1 MVLLDDERISNIA
14 VGENQEELASL
25 KGIHKDILVDE
36 SRSQIMNQS
45 DFFCHARR
53 SVAEMLK
60 EAAGY
65 LPPGYQIL
73 IKEAYRPL
81 SQQKKSFETAYQDY
95 KKMYPARSDEEIYK
109 MTCQFVAPVKVAG
122 HPTGG
127 AIDLTLLKDGEEQ
140 DMGTVY
146 NAVPLEPE
154 NRTYLY
160 SDYISEEARR
170 NRKILIDIMEKAG
183 FANYP
188 TEWWHWSYGDCYWAF
203 LNQCD
208 AIFTPIEAILKT
220 DRLYL
225 REIRRED
232 YEALC
237 RMLKD
242 EEVMYAYEHAFD
254 DKEAQEW
261 LELQLNR
268 YENDG
273 FGLWAVVLEET
284 GEVIGQCGLTM
295 QDLNGEQVLEVGYL
309 LAKDFW
315 HKGYATEAAIACKK
329 YAFDILGAKEVYS
342 IIRDNN
348 IASQNVAKR
357 NKMTVAGKC
366 VKNYYNKYM
375 PHLAF
380 SVQRETE

>member
-1 MVLLDDERISNIA
+1 M
-14 VGENQEELASL
+14 
-25 KGIHKDILVDE
+25 
-36 SRSQIMNQS
+36 
-45 DFFCHARR
+45 
-53 SVAEMLK
+53 
-60 EAAGY
+60 
-65 LPPGYQIL
+65 
-73 IKEAYRPL
+73 
-81 SQQKKSFETAYQDY
+81 
-95 KKMYPARSDEEIYK
+95 
-109 MTCQFVAPVKVAG
+109 
-122 HPTGG
+122 
-127 AIDLTLLKDGEEQ
+127 
-140 DMGTVY
+140 
-146 NAVPLEPE
+146 
-154 NRTYLY
+154 
-160 SDYISEEARR
+160 
-170 NRKILIDIMEKAG
+170 
-183 FANYP
+183 
-188 TEWWHWSYGDCYWAF
+188 
-203 LNQCD
+203 
-208 AIFTPIEAILKT
+208 KT

-254 DKEAQEW
+254 DKEAREW

-366 VKNYYNKYM
+366 VKNYYNKYCRL
-375 PHLAF
+375 PAKTATCAIFGGHPG
-380 SVQRETE
+380 T

>member
-1 MVLLDDERISNIA
+1 MVLLDDERFSSIA
-14 VGENQEELASL
+14 VGENQEELASI

-170 NRKILIDIMEKAG
+170 NRKQSL
-183 FANYP
+183 
-188 TEWWHWSYGDCYWAF
+188 
-203 LNQCD
+203 L
-208 AIFTPIEAILKT
+208 
-220 DRLYL
+220 RLRPY
-225 REIRRED
+225 
-232 YEALC
+232 
-237 RMLKD
+237 
-242 EEVMYAYEHAFD
+242 
-254 DKEAQEW
+254 
-261 LELQLNR
+261 
-268 YENDG
+268 
-273 FGLWAVVLEET
+273 
-284 GEVIGQCGLTM
+284 
-295 QDLNGEQVLEVGYL
+295 
-309 LAKDFW
+309 
-315 HKGYATEAAIACKK
+315 
-329 YAFDILGAKEVYS
+329 
-342 IIRDNN
+342 
-348 IASQNVAKR
+348 
-357 NKMTVAGKC
+357 
-366 VKNYYNKYM
+366 
-375 PHLAF
+375 
-380 SVQRETE
+380 